1 MEHADQKKA
10 KIEQAEGKLP
20 PSLSPPKSSLIHHC
34 FQSLGH
40 HDLSAASTYVKLEG
54 KGY

>member
-10 KIEQAEGKLP
+10 KIEQAEGKLS
-20 PSLSPPKSSLIHHC
+20 PSPQKSSLIHHC
-34 FQSLGH
+34 FRSLGH